1 MDNPAYDVDIEMDD
15 ADITSEDDGDICN
28 TPNTTRVDKEEIS
41 ITPTSTLRLKQQVL
55 RNKLDS
61 LYHHQGTKGS
71 LDFVNLDRFKMK
83 TNCKTGITDLLWYN
97 GENWVSLTNQRTGE
111 FLAVSTLKTKFGG
124 LTPMKNFLNLEQ
136 TPPSIDRSIKAANL
150 LKSEIPTQTDIET
163 IPLFDLSSVVEEIHI
178 KTRETSQNTNLDI
191 REIVGIDKALQSI
204 NGELRNNTA
213 KLSELDKQIKR
224 DTAKLKEIEDNPE
237 GFSEEQKELYKKHLQ
252 DLKEE
257 RQSRLEFLSQNR
269 KDLQTQVARIK
280 QTIEKILTSDTSL
293 GEKIQTLFREQG
305 ITIFSVLTAVSTIIS
320 TIILAVTGG
329 GSGTPGSPPRDEGE
343 FRKWLKKQLNR
354 LANAL
359 KGLAGKAVAT
369 LPGII
374 GSVIGA
380 ILSFLGKAVGF
391 LAQHTWTLIA
401 FAVGLI
407 GAWLIRRVQS

>member
-1 MDNPAYDVDIEMDD
+1 MDNSAYDVDIDMDD
-15 ADITSEDDGDICN
+15 VDIAPDDDGDIYN
-28 TPNTTRVDKEEIS
+28 TPNTTRVDEEETS
-41 ITPTSTLRLKQQVL
+41 ITPKSTLRLKQKVL

-61 LYHHQGTKGS
+61 LYHHLGTKGS
-71 LDFVNLDRFKMK
+71 LDLVNLDRFKMK
-83 TNCKTGITDLLWYN
+83 TNSKTGITDLLWYN

-124 LTPMKNFLNLEQ
+124 LTLMKKFLNLEQ
-136 TPPSIDRSIKAANL
+136 TPPSIDRSIKAADL

-163 IPLFDLSSVVEEIHI
+163 IPLLDLSSVVEEIHI
-178 KTRETSQNTNLDI
+178 KTREASQNTDLDI
-191 REIVGIDKALQSI
+191 REFLGIDKALQSI

-213 KLSELDKQIKR
+213 KLFELDKRIKR
-224 DTAKLKEIEDNPE
+224 DTAKLKEIEDNAE
-237 GFSEEQKELYKKHLQ
+237 GFSEEQKELYKKRLQ

-257 RQSRLEFLSQNR
+257 RQARLEFLSQNH

-280 QTIEKILTSDTSL
+280 QTIEKIVDSDTSL
-293 GEKIQTLFREQG
+293 GEKIRTLFREQG
-305 ITIFSVLTAVSTIIS
+305 ITIFSVLTAVSMIIS
-320 TIILAVTGG
+320 TIVLAVTGG
-329 GSGTPGSPPRDEGE
+329 GGGTPGSPPKDEGE

-359 KGLAGKAVAT
+359 KRLAGKAVAA

-374 GSVIGA
+374 GSVVEA
-380 ILSFLGKAVGF
+380 ILSFLGKTVGF
-391 LAQHTWTLIA
+391 LAQHTWALIA